1 MISMS
6 SLPHHLSGSRL
17 ARRYSRRVL
26 MLSVRSLACRTGT
39 QELRVSKEMRRISS
53 RAYCGRT
60 RARVSRLEAPPGPV
74 PARRR
79 RRRRPRCQ
87 RRDRR
92 HRGCRRRR
100 WWPWCHQTAGGG
112 GGCIARRRA
121 WRASQLAAGRYWP
134 MHGPTPRRRLRLA
147 AAAAAAAA
155 SVEEAATVAAVQSRL
170 IQMQQPCHALRGR
183 SSNRG
188 RFIGRG
194 C

>member
-1 MISMS
+1 MQGLNSAGLRGVVGWGRRSGCRTGRWSWAGALMISMS

-39 QELRVSKEMRRISS
+39 QELRVSEEMRRISS

-79 RRRRPRCQ
+79 RRRQPRCQ

-92 HRGCRRRR
+92 HRGRRRRR

-121 WRASQLAAGRYWP
+121 WRASQLAAGSIGMTRNEP
-134 MHGPTPRRRLRLA
+134 HVAQSA
-147 AAAAAAAA
+147 A
-155 SVEEAATVAAVQSRL
+155 
-170 IQMQQPCHALRGR
+170 
-183 SSNRG
+183 
-188 RFIGRG
+188 
-194 C
+194 